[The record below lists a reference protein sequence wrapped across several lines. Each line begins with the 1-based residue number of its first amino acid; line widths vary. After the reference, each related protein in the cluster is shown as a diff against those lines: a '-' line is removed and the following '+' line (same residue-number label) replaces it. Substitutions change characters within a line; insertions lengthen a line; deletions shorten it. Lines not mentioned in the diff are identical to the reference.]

1 MNEPER
7 SELERLKQR
16 HTRLEQELSLLGAE
30 LKSLE
35 SRLEAATPV
44 SATDLKPA
52 VAPASVAAAESAGTV
67 RQMPPL
73 IPPVIQPAV
82 SLAQSLNEDRT
93 QETPATPAE
102 PKQVITPALMA
113 NRLPIAALVAPE
125 VAAQA
130 DKSSLEMR
138 VGTYWLVRI
147 GVVMLLTGLVFF
159 GNYAYQNF
167 VVRFGPV
174 GKVVLLYIASGLLLA
189 AGLWWQRK
197 SLKESLRNYAQV
209 LFAGGLAAVYF
220 TTYAAHHFENLR
232 VIESAMLDGVLLLAW
247 AGFMV
252 WIADRKKSEVLA
264 LFAVGLAYY
273 TSVIT
278 RVGSFTLYSNL
289 VLTMAAV
296 FFLVR
301 NRWAGISWASLV
313 ATYAAYAW
321 WRFFHGGEGWRWA
334 GADEGLWFGAS
345 FLYGYWLIFT
355 VAVFLSKH
363 ENIAGERR
371 AAFLTFNN
379 GAMFTLFVLTMLQ
392 VDTAKFWL
400 FSLSYGV
407 VLLALAEASRRFL
420 VDEPITKNA
429 YLTQGLLLVTIGII
443 SHPRLAGLQLALVL
457 AAESVVLFVL
467 GTQRKNLVL
476 QFGAYIAG
484 ALAVAWGID
493 GLERNDTRG
502 LWLGTTLGAMM
513 AFNAFWAHRQIAL
526 ENRDLLR
533 PVPAYFVV
541 LAQVIWLA
549 TTSFNTSADNTP
561 VVLAIIALA
570 LTASI
575 YVLRVREF
583 AVLGQGFLLLAHLI
597 WLSRNVGFTP
607 TPPWWNPI
615 LLLAITLGLSHWWQR
630 QKVVASATAFGVGC
644 QIAFALAIVG
654 VACVWLEPLMS
665 APHWL
670 AFTSLLALAVTAYGV
685 FTRAYPLAVSAQ
697 IFLVLSLGQFAMQLW
712 QGRPAWWFSAAPIAA
727 LGLLSAATVRWFA
740 RRPDASPQVREP
752 LLQLAMIYR
761 WLALVMSI
769 WCVEEYVPAR
779 ERIWVLIALGF
790 AVFLFAGWQR
800 NREALLFGAA
810 FTVAG
815 LTLFWWPPHRDMLV
829 YAPNLLA
836 IFALLTQQQLA
847 RRKPERYDLDERI
860 HSAVI
865 VIGALSVW
873 RFVWCWVLDSGGT
886 DYLTASW
893 SVLALALFAAGIVLR
908 ERMYRWAGLA
918 VLATALGRV
927 VVIDVWKLETIYR
940 VLSFMALGIVLLV
953 LGFIYIKFEDK
964 IRRWL

>member
-16 HTRLEQELSLLGAE
+16 HVRLEEELSLLGAQ
-30 LKSLE
+30 LRSLE
-35 SRLEAATPV
+35 NRLEVAIPV
-44 SATDLKPA
+44 SAPDVKSAVTPA
-52 VAPASVAAAESAGTV
+52 AVAAAESAGTV
-67 RQMPPL
+67 RQMPSS
-73 IPPVIQPAV
+73 IPPVIPLAA
-82 SLAQSLNEDRT
+82 SRAQSLNEAAIL
-93 QETPATPAE
+93 ETPAIPPE
-102 PKQVITPALMA
+102 PKPVITPAPMA
-113 NRLPIAALVAPE
+113 NHLPTGASVAPDDSSPPE
-125 VAAQA
+125 KA
-130 DKSSLEMR
+130 SLEMR
-138 VGTYWLVRI
+138 VGTYWLVRV

-174 GKVVLLYIASGLLLA
+174 GKVVLLYLASGLLLT

-232 VIESAMLDGVLLLAW
+232 VIESALLDGVLLLAW

-363 ENIAGERR
+363 TDIAGERR

-392 VDTAKFWL
+392 VDTGKFWL
-400 FSLSYGV
+400 FALNYGF
-407 VLLALAEASRRFL
+407 VLLALAEASRRLL
-420 VDEPITKNA
+420 VDERITKNA
-429 YLTQGLLLVTIGII
+429 YLTQGLLLVTLGFVAKF
-443 SHPRLAGLQLALVL
+443 SGLQLALVL
-457 AAESVVLFVL
+457 AAESVVLFLL

-476 QFGAYIAG
+476 QFGAYLSG
-484 ALAVAWGID
+484 ALAVGWGID

-513 AFNAFWAHRQIAL
+513 ALNACWAHRQIAV

-533 PVPAYFVV
+533 PVPAYFVI

-549 TTSFNTSADNTP
+549 TTSFNTSADYTP
-561 VVLAIIALA
+561 LVLAIVALA

-583 AVLGQGFLLLAHLI
+583 AVLGQGFLLLAHLV
-597 WLSRNVGFTP
+597 WLSRNVGLSP
-607 TPPWWNPI
+607 SPPWWNPI
-615 LLLAITLGLSHWWQR
+615 LLLAITLGVSHWWQR
-630 QKVVASATAFGVGC
+630 QKVVESAGTFGVGC
-644 QIAFALAIVG
+644 QIAFALAVVG
-654 VACVWLEPLMS
+654 VTCVWLEPLLS

-670 AFTSLLALAVTAYGV
+670 AFTSLLALGVTAYGV
-685 FTRAYPLAVSAQ
+685 FTRAWPLAVSAQ
-697 IFLVLSLGQFAMQLW
+697 IFLVISLGQFAMQLW
-712 QGRPAWWFSAAPIAA
+712 QGRPAWWFSAAPIAV

-740 RRPDASPQVREP
+740 CRPEASLRVRDP

-779 ERIWVLIALGF
+779 ERIWVLAALGF
-790 AVFLFAGWQR
+790 AVFRFAGWQR

-815 LTLFWWPPHRDMLV
+815 LTLFWWPLHRDLLV

-836 IFALLTQQQLA
+836 ILALLVQQQLA
-847 RRKPERYDLDERI
+847 RRQSERYAIDERI

-865 VIGALSVW
+865 VIGTLSAW
-873 RFVWCWVLDSGGT
+873 RFVWCWVLDSGGN
-886 DYLTASW
+886 DYLTACW
-893 SVLALALFAAGIVLR
+893 SMLALALFAAGIVVR
-908 ERMYRWAGLA
+908 ERIYRWVGLA

-927 VVIDVWKLETIYR
+927 VMIDVWKLETIYR
-940 VLSFMALGIVLLV
+940 VLSFMALGMVLLV